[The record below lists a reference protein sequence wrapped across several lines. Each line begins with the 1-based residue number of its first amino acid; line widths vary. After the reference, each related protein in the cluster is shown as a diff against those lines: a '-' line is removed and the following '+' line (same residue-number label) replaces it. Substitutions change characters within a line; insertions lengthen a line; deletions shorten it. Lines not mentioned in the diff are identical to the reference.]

1 MYHRSVSNMR
11 LLRRGW
17 ALQKRLLA
25 PRTLHFTSTQLFW
38 VSRHKLACELFPER
52 LPTAIAYEL
61 SYFKKQLFSRPM
73 WRWFVERYSTFDL
86 TYTKD
91 NLVAISE
98 LARSIQRQ
106 TGDQYI
112 AGMWRKDPDF
122 QLCRYS
128 SIGRDVQRVVHISA
142 PACSWAFLDRLV
154 DASLAEK
161 FNYTSESTR
170 LWISDIEHS
179 SPILWARSFGVTDS
193 GKALLKFLMCVT
205 CRFPAWR
212 RGYVLDCWESYI
224 KAIVN
229 FDCPWSERE
238 HNAWGFFNAHIWEF
252 FCDNNNRV
260 IFGAYKTRTS
270 SV

>member
-11 LLRRGW
+11 LLGRGW

-106 TGDQYI
+106 IGDQYI
-112 AGMWRKDPDF
+112 AGMWRKGPDF

-154 DASLAEK
+154 DVSLAEK
-161 FNYTSESTR
+161 FNYTSESTH

-179 SPILWARSFGVTDS
+179 SPIL
-193 GKALLKFLMCVT
+193 
-205 CRFPAWR
+205 
-212 RGYVLDCWESYI
+212 
-224 KAIVN
+224 
-229 FDCPWSERE
+229 
-238 HNAWGFFNAHIWEF
+238 
-252 FCDNNNRV
+252 
-260 IFGAYKTRTS
+260 
-270 SV
+270 